1 MIFTGD
7 THPTKGGS
15 VKDDDDGK
23 PVSDH
28 LVATLPYVAPTILTG
43 TCVFFSFLFSGLK
56 FIISSIPTLGHKS

>member
-43 TCVFFSFLFSGLK
+43 TCVFFFFSFFWLK
-56 FIISSIPTLGHKS
+56 VYH